1 MVAITLAIQ
10 LLLMNL
16 IGIFIRKK
24 GIVNKAG
31 TTQIT
36 NLVMQVCIPCLIF
49 YSISNATEFS
59 ADALANCAI
68 VVVLGAAGIALGLIV
83 GQLFFLLNHKDGRG
97 RIQRYGLIFTHFS
110 FMGIPVIAAL
120 FGDTGTFYYSFFL
133 IPVRIAYYA
142 LSEQLMTPP
151 ELQGEK
157 KSLGKI
163 LKATF
168 LTPQMIAVVLGLIFW
183 VGGWQLPA
191 AINYCVKS
199 LNSICSPL
207 ALLLCGMVIGEYDFK
222 KLLHLEYLILPLV
235 RTIAMPA
242 LFFGISRL
250 LLLAGV
256 DELLCNMLVVYGALP
271 TSSLLPVYAMKYDPD
286 PENHLRAAG
295 VSMISVFVS
304 AITIPIWYMIL

>member
-1 MVAITLAIQ
+1 
-10 LLLMNL
+10 MNL

-191 AINYCVKS
+191 AVNYCVKS

-235 RTIAMPA
+235 RTVAMPA

-304 AITIPIWYMIL
+304 AITVPIWYMIL

>member
-36 NLVMQVCIPCLIF
+36 NLVMQICIPCLIF

-59 ADALANCAI
+59 TDALANCAI
-68 VVVLGAAGIALGLIV
+68 VVVLGAVGIALGLIV

-142 LSEQLMTPP
+142 LSEQLMTPS

-157 KSLGKI
+157 KSFGKI

-183 VGGWQLPA
+183 VGGWQLPT

-222 KLLHLEYLILPLV
+222 KLLQLEYLILPLV
-235 RTIAMPA
+235 RTIVMPA
-242 LFFGISRL
+242 LLFGISRL
-250 LLLAGV
+250 LLFAGV

-304 AITIPIWYMIL
+304 AITIPIWYIIL